1 MPLVRRIRGLP
12 LLVVL
17 ATAIGAA
24 PASAAIIEVTAGDE
38 FGAGAA
44 CTLREA
50 VQATNTNQPFG
61 GCPKGSASK
70 RDTIRVGLGANL
82 TIPESATSNAGGD
95 LDVKG
100 SGGPLLLLGPNPISL
115 ETITQSLAGSRILE
129 ITGGRTSIKR
139 LEVTSGGAVESGGA
153 IRAINGAK
161 LTLSSVGVTN
171 SIASARGGGIAC
183 EGCGKLALKGSYSI
197 SNNTVSAPGGN
208 AEGGGIWT
216 DAPTTLSGQPIP
228 PVPITQSS
236 VAGNDAVPGGSNAGI
251 GGGIYSTA
259 KLTISETTVGGNTAI
274 GRGFGGGIYSEG
286 SVDLRRVTVENNS
299 AASSGGGVG
308 TAAESKIDIRN
319 SAIVGNETTGSTDT
333 GSAFGA
339 GLGLASTGGRI
350 VGTTIDGNTATAT
363 AASDTA
369 AGGGI
374 FASDTDPNPP
384 TLKLRNTS
392 VTNNEL
398 AVGASSQRGAGIV
411 TQGALE
417 AVNTTISSNVAP
429 DTSANGGGLRLDVSG
444 NGSPSAKLEFST
456 IRQNV
461 AAGETNDGDGISASP
476 GASVSLRASILVQT
490 SDGCDTAGSV
500 ISKGYNVESTVDAD
514 CAIDKPTDTHDS
526 AFLFSL
532 SHNGALPVGH
542 TQVFPSTG
550 PQPLTNA
557 FTNNASA
564 ALDHVPANKCRAAG
578 KPLRADARGVPRPAE
593 DGCDAGATE
602 RTSCQGIVVA
612 GDDALIGSKRADE
625 LTGDGSD
632 EIILSL
638 GGNDQVN
645 GNSGADRA
653 CLGAGNDDFAPGS
666 GASSDTALGGPG
678 RDFISFNN
686 GPAGIIDLEA
696 GTATG
701 GLNDILSSFED
712 AQGSE
717 GDDTLLGSSGPN
729 LLIGGG
735 NADIIRGRGGID
747 VINARDGEA
756 DAQITCSP
764 GDNSKEK
771 ARIDEGLDPAPQSC

>member
-1 MPLVRRIRGLP
+1 MRRIRGLP

-17 ATAIGAA
+17 ATAISAT
-24 PASAAIIEVTAGDE
+24 PASAAIIEVTNGDE

-70 RDTIRVGLGANL
+70 RDTIRVGLGATL

-115 ETITQSLAGSRILE
+115 ETITQNLAGSRILE

-153 IRAINGAK
+153 IRAANGAK
-161 LTLSSVGVTN
+161 LTLTSAAVTN
-171 SIASARGGGIAC
+171 SVASARGGGIAC
-183 EGCGKLALKGSYSI
+183 EGCGKLTLKGSYSI
-197 SNNTVSAPGGN
+197 SNNTVSAPGSN

-228 PVPITQSS
+228 PVPIAASS
-236 VAGNDAVPGGSNAGI
+236 VVGNDAVPGGSNAGI

-259 KLTISETTVGGNTAI
+259 KLTISETTVADNTAI

-286 SVDLRRVTVENNS
+286 PLALRRVTVENNS

-308 TAAESKIDIRN
+308 AGTPATVDIRN
-319 SAIVGNETTGSTDT
+319 SAIVDNETTGSSDT

-339 GLGLASTGGRI
+339 GVALSSVGGKI

-369 AGGGI
+369 GGGGI
-374 FASDTDPNPP
+374 TASNSDSTPP
-384 TLKLRNTS
+384 TLKLDRTS
-392 VTNNEL
+392 VTDNSV
-398 AVGASSQRGAGIV
+398 AVGAVSQRGGGIIM
-411 TQGALE
+411 QGRLVAT
-417 AVNTTISSNVAP
+417 NTTISGNSAP
-429 DTSANGGGLRLDVSG
+429 AANARGGGLRLDQSG
-444 NGSPSAKLEFST
+444 MSTASARLEFST
-456 IRQNV
+456 IKGNT
-461 AAGETNDGDGISASP
+461 AGTGTNDGDGISVTPALT
-476 GASVSLRASILVQT
+476 GAVTLRASILDQ
-490 SDGCDTAGSV
+490 SDGCDASDTVKSG
-500 ISKGYNVESTVDAD
+500 GYNVEQSAD
-514 CAIDKPTDTHDS
+514 TDCSITKGTDTHD
-526 AFLFSL
+526 ADFLLAL
-532 SHNGALPVGH
+532 SPNGAPSVGH
-542 TQVFPSTG
+542 TIQGFPG
-550 PQPLTNA
+550 PGLQPRMHA
-557 FTNNASA
+557 FTNSTSA
-564 ALDHVPANKCRAAG
+564 ALDHIPPGRCTVSG

-602 RTSCQGIVVA
+602 RTSCQGIFVA
-612 GDDALIGSKRADE
+612 GDSALIGTKRADE

-666 GASSDTALGGPG
+666 GASSDNALGGPG
-678 RDFISFNN
+678 RDFINFNN
-686 GPAGIIDLEA
+686 GSAGIIDLEA

-701 GLNDILSSFED
+701 GLNDTFSSFED

-735 NADIIRGRGGID
+735 NADIIRGRAGID

-756 DAQITCSP
+756 DTQINCGP